1 MMDEPTADERALLAE
16 MKRAWSENLRF
27 YSNAGKEDRERW
39 VVAEFLTHLRVP
51 FDPNELRSH
60 IQKSKVDVEFRDAR
74 FQVKE
79 IPDPNFRRGDEIKTT
94 YHRVMNAKTL
104 QDTVGPGF
112 VYDVPHVESAYNLVR
127 DTARDLATSATYKD
141 HKATLDL
148 LCYVTRTRASVIS
161 ANEVRPEELSL
172 LGWRSISCLIGSQA
186 VALYAGS
193 DGPTF
198 LQSYGDG
205 S

>member
-1 MMDEPTADERALLAE
+1 MMDEPTADEKAVLAE

-27 YSNAGKEDRERW
+27 YSNAGKEERERW
-39 VVAEFLTHLRVP
+39 VVAEFLTRLPVP

-60 IQKSKVDVEFRDAR
+60 VQNSKVDVEFRDAR

-79 IPDPNFRRGDEIKTT
+79 IPDPNFRRGEEIKTT
-94 YHRVMNAKTL
+94 YRRVMNAKTL

-112 VYDVPHVESAYNLVR
+112 VYDVPRVESAYSLVR
-127 DTARDLATSATYKD
+127 HTASELACSATYKD

-148 LCYVTRTRASVIS
+148 LCYVTRTRASLVS
-161 ANEVRPEELSL
+161 AKEVKPEELSL
-172 LGWRSISCLIGSQA
+172 LGWRSISCLIGTQA
-186 VALYAGS
+186 ITLYAVS

-198 LQSYGDG
+198 LQPLR
-205 S
+205 

>member
-1 MMDEPTADERALLAE
+1 MTGDPTADETALLAE

-27 YSNAGKEDRERW
+27 YSNAGKEERERW
-39 VVAEFLTHLRVP
+39 VVAEFLTRLPVP

-60 IQKSKVDVEFRDAR
+60 VQKSKVDVDFRDAR

-79 IPDPNFRRGDEIKTT
+79 VPDPNFRRGDEIKTT

-112 VYDVPHVESAYNLVR
+112 VYDVPRVESAYNLVR
-127 DTARDLATSATYKD
+127 DTAREFAYSATYKD
-141 HKATLDL
+141 HKSTLDL

-161 ANEVRPEELSL
+161 MKEVRPEELSP
-172 LGWRSISCLIGSQA
+172 LGWRSISCLIGNQA
-186 VALYAGS
+186 VALYAGP
-193 DGPTF
+193 GAPPF
-198 LQSYGDG
+198 LQPLR
-205 S
+205 